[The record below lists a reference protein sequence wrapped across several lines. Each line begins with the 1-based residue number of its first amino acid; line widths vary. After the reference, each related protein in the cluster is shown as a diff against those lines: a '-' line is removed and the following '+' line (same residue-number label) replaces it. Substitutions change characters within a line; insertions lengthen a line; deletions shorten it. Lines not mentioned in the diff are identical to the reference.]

1 MAPGRKGIR
10 STREPPPAAKL
21 QDCLPSSKDSHVA
34 KGVHGHNPTHVADK
48 TTQGTRGSKR
58 VVAPDV
64 PGQEIRFTR
73 QRSAAINQQSSLSL
87 TTTTHASS
95 RATTNQAS
103 TQNLTTATHFTSSVA
118 TEEDYT
124 EGLNTAAQPT
134 SPIQAEVN
142 DHNTDE
148 GK

>member
-1 MAPGRKGIR
+1 MIIVLY
-10 STREPPPAAKL
+10 L
-21 QDCLPSSKDSHVA
+21 QDSHVA

-87 TTTTHASS
+87 TTTTQAGS
-95 RATTNQAS
+95 RATTNQES
-103 TQNLTTATHFTSSVA
+103 TQNLAAATQFTSSVA
-118 TEEDYT
+118 TEQDYT
-124 EGLNTAAQPT
+124 AGLTTTAQPT
-134 SPIQAEVN
+134 SPTQAEVN
-142 DHNTDE
+142 DHNRDE